1 MSPGRI
7 KFRDIQLNL
16 KEPEILLPDYK
27 YSRPLGDVPGL
38 ASSTPDF
45 PHLWL
50 FLQEAFHDC
59 AEPPLLKVDLSLD
72 PTSFLCSG
80 LRTSEGFAS
89 LPEGSEPPCQTVH

>member
-16 KEPEILLPDYK
+16 KEPETLLPDYK

-45 PHLWL
+45 PT
-50 FLQEAFHDC
+50 FGSSYRKPSMIVQ
-59 AEPPLLKVDLSLD
+59 
-72 PTSFLCSG
+72 
-80 LRTSEGFAS
+80 S
-89 LPEGSEPPCQTVH
+89 LPFSKWTCLWIPPAFYAPD